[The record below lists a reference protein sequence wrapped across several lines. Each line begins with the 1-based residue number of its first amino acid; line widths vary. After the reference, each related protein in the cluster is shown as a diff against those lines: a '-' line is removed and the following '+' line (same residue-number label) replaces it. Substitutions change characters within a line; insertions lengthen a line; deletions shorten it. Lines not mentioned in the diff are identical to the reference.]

1 MSPLEP
7 IDPILESPLQQPLQR
22 QRVIA
27 QELLSEVAQ
36 ANSATGGMLLA
47 NMERNGNLYPLLR
60 TQYKLNINQNF
71 TSILN
76 NLKRLFKICFVLY

>member
-1 MSPLEP
+1 MEP
-7 IDPILESPLQQPLQR
+7 IDPVLESPLTQPLIK

-47 NMERNGNLYPLLR
+47 NMERNGKNFSMYNIIIR
-60 TQYKLNINQNF
+60 YK
-71 TSILN
+71 
-76 NLKRLFKICFVLY
+76 